1 MPYNQSVA
9 RILSVAY
16 NEIDGDAYRFDRVVW
31 GGTQMA
37 GVKGRSGR
45 KPTWGDEQIEEAAES
60 LLDWLEAD
68 PENHL
73 WFKDWAIE
81 NNLPPEYLSRWSE
94 RNPIFRQAMGVAEM
108 AQEARLVNGGLKNR
122 LNARI
127 VALVL
132 ESRHRWAGRQQLAV
146 EMPAEQRMP
155 SSIEEANKLIE
166 AVSAHRDSLIG
177 IVEQA
182 RVLGTAIVD
191 G

>member
-1 MPYNQSVA
+1 
-9 RILSVAY
+9 
-16 NEIDGDAYRFDRVVW
+16 
-31 GGTQMA
+31 MA
-37 GVKGRSGR
+37 GAKGRSGR
-45 KPTWGDEQIEEAAES
+45 RPKWDENAIEEAAES

-94 RNPIFRQAMGVAEM
+94 RNPIFRQAMQMAEM

-122 LNARI
+122 LNSRI

-146 EMPAEQRMP
+146 EMPADTCLP
-155 SSIEEANKLIE
+155 TTPEEADKIIREVQDHKRYLEEILEMAN
-166 AVSAHRDSLIG
+166 SLPS
-177 IVEQA
+177 
-182 RVLGTAIVD
+182 AIVNE
-191 G
+191 